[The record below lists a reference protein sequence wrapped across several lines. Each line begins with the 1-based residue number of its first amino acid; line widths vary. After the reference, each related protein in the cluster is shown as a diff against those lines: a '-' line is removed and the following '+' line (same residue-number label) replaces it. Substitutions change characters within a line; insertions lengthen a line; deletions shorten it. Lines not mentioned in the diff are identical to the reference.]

1 MLMSHGA
8 RSAGEIGWPKRGA
21 SAATAALTPS
31 ASTQAR
37 PSLSRVNMAHLA
49 LRVDAPAGNRVE
61 VLHGEGADRRRA
73 LGLAA
78 LGEERGAARLLI
90 AGLVDGAALQDG
102 GAAVPIPRH
111 AEAGEGLAQ
120 HRRLQRRLR
129 PALAAVGRDLDLAD
143 AAVAGIREAG
153 NLVEARRLHVHP
165 GRGMGD

>member
-1 MLMSHGA
+1 
-8 RSAGEIGWPKRGA
+8 
-21 SAATAALTPS
+21 
-31 ASTQAR
+31 
-37 PSLSRVNMAHLA
+37 
-49 LRVDAPAGNRVE
+49 
-61 VLHGEGADRRRA
+61 GADRRRA

-143 AAVAGIREAG
+143 AAVAGIGEAG
-153 NLVEARRLHVHP
+153 NLVEARRLHVQP
-165 GRGMGD
+165 GRGMGDERLHLLREVELPGFAVRTQDRVLLG